1 METGIESDLLSGVL
15 YVSLAVLSLAVLV
28 AFGRVLRGPSLPDR
42 VVAIDYVSYVT
53 MGFLGTYAILSGRE
67 AYIDAALVLGLLAFI
82 GTIAL
87 ARYVEGRSETQQH
100 AEAYGTGAF
109 RSEGHVGGARHREE
123 GRPDQQ
129 VRAGGGQTK
138 RARRRA
144 EASAQPRSAEGR
156 ERGEPSS
163 TDDEA
168 DE

>member
-28 AFGRVLRGPSLPDR
+28 AFGRVLKGPSLPDR

-100 AEAYGTGAF
+100 AGAYGTGEF
-109 RSEGHVGGARHREE
+109 RSEGHVGGVRHREG

-129 VRAGGGQTK
+129 VRVGGGQTR

-144 EASAQPRSAEGR
+144 EESAQPRSAEGR
-156 ERGEPSS
+156 ERGETSS

>member
-1 METGIESDLLSGVL
+1 MESGIESAFLSGVV

-28 AFGRVLRGPSLPDR
+28 AFGRVLKGPSLPDR

-87 ARYVEGRSETQQH
+87 ARYVEGRSETKHH
-100 AEAYGTGAF
+100 AGAYQTGEYSA
-109 RSEGHVGGARHREE
+109 ETHVGGVRASQE
-123 GRPDQQ
+123 GRLDQQ
-129 VRAGGGQTK
+129 VHSGSQTK

-144 EASAQPRSAEGR
+144 EESRQARTGSDQQTQEG
-156 ERGEPSS
+156 
-163 TDDEA
+163 DDR
-168 DE
+168 